1 MIDPML
7 TKISSEEFYSDEA
20 LQREGVEALQRY
32 SVDLFESHDT
42 FESFSREMCDNEPKW
57 YAEDFIEGLN
67 NNIMEDEDEWR
78 VRAFE

>member
-20 LQREGVEALQRY
+20 LQRYSDEALQCY
-32 SVDLFESHDT
+32 SVDL
-42 FESFSREMCDNEPKW
+42 FESFSREMCNNETKW
-57 YAEDFIEGLN
+57 EAKDFIEVRN
-67 NNIMEDEDEWR
+67 NTYIMEDEDEWR